1 MVCSVHQKK
10 IPPGIFLCVNKST
23 FLRGYPVLLPAQ
35 KWLKGVLCDD
45 NRWGW
50 WWQRHHSSG
59 HSQLAEAGMDSC
71 GLGHV
76 QEDFWACPTIKCAP
90 AGQTKSLF
98 LLLLFL
104 LSNSFQTHHNLW
116 RFLLFFL
123 NFILSHIN
131 LMSFLQLL
139 PEPTLNSWRCLRMQL
154 CGFIF
159 DGISYQQCQG
169 DILGDIFNR
178 SCLVSRFV
186 FFFGLAQGSTN
197 PSVVSKQSSENVQ
210 NCGCKKS

>member
-50 WWQRHHSSG
+50 WWERHHSSG

-104 LSNSFQTHHNLW
+104 PSNSFQSHHNPW
-116 RFLLFFL
+116 RFLLFFSISSWATSTSRPSSSSFQSQPSTPGGAWGCSSVDL
-123 NFILSHIN
+123 FLMGFHIRN
-131 LMSFLQLL
+131 AR
-139 PEPTLNSWRCLRMQL
+139 E
-154 CGFIF
+154 IF
-159 DGISYQQCQG
+159 
-169 DILGDIFNR
+169 
-178 SCLVSRFV
+178 
-186 FFFGLAQGSTN
+186 
-197 PSVVSKQSSENVQ
+197 
-210 NCGCKKS
+210 